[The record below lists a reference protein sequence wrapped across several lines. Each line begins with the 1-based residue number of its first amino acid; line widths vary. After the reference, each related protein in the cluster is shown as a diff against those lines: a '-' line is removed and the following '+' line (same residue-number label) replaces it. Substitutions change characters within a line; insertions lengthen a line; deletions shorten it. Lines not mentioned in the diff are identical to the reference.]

1 MTNIVECRT
10 PSLHITKLPNPRIK
24 IFYHPFILGKNQ
36 LFLNIRLVVKSKQ
49 SQVKNQTQ
57 KNPMISGDSRTIIK
71 MTHYHSSHHRAHLK
85 KGKRGDSHLSFSHIH
100 KFGAHMSPF
109 RVVIAARHQHMGPTN
124 NSQKKQKAS
133 CKTYHK

>member
-24 IFYHPFILGKNQ
+24 IFYHPFILGKNK

-57 KNPMISGDSRTIIK
+57 KYPMISGDSRTIIK
-71 MTHYHSSHHRAHLK
+71 MSHHRAHLK
-85 KGKRGDSHLSFSHIH
+85 KGMRGDSHLSFSHIH
-100 KFGAHMSPF
+100 RFGAHMLSF
-109 RVVIAARHQHMGPTN
+109 KVVIAARHQHMGPTT

-133 CKTYHK
+133 CKAYHK